1 MGIFFE
7 GAPGPAV
14 GPNDSREAKVTDHGM
29 TILRQKN
36 IFRLQVPV
44 EDVMRVKIIDGPQY
58 LLDIKMSDVN
68 GKATGIVDLV
78 PEVSRVYRLMNERND
93 QNVGSVGKR

>member
-7 GAPGPAV
+7 GAPGTAV
-14 GPNDSREAKVTDHGM
+14 GPNDGREAKVTDHGM